1 MPKFNIEE
9 ASQVALQLSCVCK
22 YAKTII
28 SNGKNKM
35 KKTITSISL
44 AASIAVFGADLPI
57 QDGDYDDN
65 KHLVVMVDTSGL
77 NSYKCNSLFSSN
89 KAELD
94 FILDRRSI
102 RTMQLTHLSVYQ
114 FDEQINKIGE
124 IESTK
129 KGNFRRGVQEIKSKL
144 NNALYEDS
152 ANKAKDS
159 IAVIQYLNLLA
170 STTKDKVV
178 GVVFSNMRN
187 TTMSKDEMKAMTK
200 IKLLPN
206 LSIVTYSKSG
216 LKCLKTD
223 NGTPT
228 ASQILLGEASYK
240 QWYSSK
246 ITGSFEFKTVY

>member
-1 MPKFNIEE
+1 M
-9 ASQVALQLSCVCK
+9 
-22 YAKTII
+22 
-28 SNGKNKM
+28 KNF
-35 KKTITSISL
+35 ITYILLTVSIF
-44 AASIAVFGADLPI
+44 AFGADLPI

-77 NSYKCNSLFSSN
+77 NNYKCASLFNSN

-94 FILDRRSI
+94 HILDRKSI
-102 RTMQLTHLSVYQ
+102 RSMQLTHLSVYQ
-114 FDEQINKIGE
+114 FDEQINKLGE
-124 IESTK
+124 IKSTK
-129 KGNFRRGVQEIKSKL
+129 KGTFRRSVNEIKSKL

-152 ANKAKDS
+152 ENKAKDS

-187 TTMSKDEMKAMTK
+187 TTMTKDEMKAMSK

-206 LSIVTYSKSG
+206 LSIITYSKSG

-240 QWYSSK
+240 QWYSSM
-246 ITGSFEFKTVY
+246 ITGSFEFRTVY